1 MKFTDNLSYPA
12 KQMSILD
19 TCISF
24 NFALLSVLCFI
35 IYQREVLAV
44 DLIQFRGLLDVVW
57 IGSLGMSS
65 HHYSPEMKSASSIR
79 Y

>member
-1 MKFTDNLSYPA
+1 MKITDNFNYTA

-24 NFALLSVLCFI
+24 NCALLSVLCFI

-57 IGSLGMSS
+57 IGSFGMPS
-65 HHYSPEMKSASSIR
+65 HHYPPDMKSASSIR